1 MRFAGVKHWD
11 YGQKVSSV
19 EELQFSE
26 ATLVNIALDNPAT
39 NTVGALAVSLL
50 ISPHVPA
57 V

>member
-1 MRFAGVKHWD
+1 MKCYD

-19 EELQFSE
+19 EELQFSG

-39 NTVGALAVSLL
+39 NTVGALAASLL
-50 ISPHVPA
+50 ISPHVPK